1 MIYDKKRTLLLTD
14 LLGVT
19 LTQRPLDEKLFSEA
33 TEADWQRCFDLA
45 LEQQV
50 LAITFPA
57 MTALPKEQRPDFVLW
72 SKWMAYAQSIAEQS
86 AHKRQVVE
94 KIGGWLAEEGLTTMI
109 VKGFSLAALYPNP
122 NLREFGD
129 IDIFSGENYDAVNAC
144 FEKHGIEVG
153 KPDGHH
159 THIYIDGVSIEHHFA
174 FSNSRMRSGLQGPDE
189 VLQRLAAKGQQR
201 TSIQG
206 ICFPSPAFTVL
217 HTGWHAYEHFL
228 QEKIQLRHVVDWT
241 LAMRQL
247 SDDDFAT
254 VNEEKGSTSWGCFL
268 DTLTAIAL
276 HRLDLPQDWFPEK
289 EIASAKA
296 VTSEQEQLVWNDI
309 ITATHT
315 SKGITS
321 NHRRLQI
328 AKRLLKNRWKFNAYA
343 NISAERFVWEEFVG
357 YMNRK
362 RKYGNR
368 Q

>member
-1 MIYDKKRTLLLTD
+1 MGNLLLE
-14 LLGVT
+14 LLNEA
-19 LTQRPLDEKLFSEA
+19 LINRPLDEKVVKE
-33 TEADWQRCFDLA
+33 TTVDDWQQCFDMA
-45 LEQQV
+45 QGQQV
-50 LAITFPA
+50 LAMTFPA
-57 MTALPKEQRPDFVLW
+57 MTALPKDQRPDFVLW
-72 SKWMAYAQSIAEQS
+72 SKWMAYAQSVEAQS
-86 AHKRQVVE
+86 RHKWQVVE
-94 KIGGWLAEEGLTTMI
+94 KIWAWLNEDGLSTTI
-109 VKGFSLAALYPNP
+109 IKGFSLAALYPNST
-122 NLREFGD
+122 LREFGD

-144 FEKHGIEVG
+144 LEKHGIEVG

-159 THIYIDGVSIEHHFA
+159 AHIYVDGVSIEHHFA
-174 FSNSRMRSGLQGPDE
+174 FSNSRMRSGLQGPE
-189 VLQRLAAKGQQR
+189 EELQRLAAKGQQR

-206 ICFPSPAFTVL
+206 VCFPCPAFTAL

-228 QEKIQLRHVVDWT
+228 QEKIQLRHVIDWAV
-241 LAMRQL
+241 AMRQL
-247 SDDDFAT
+247 SSDDAAT
-254 VNEEKGSTSWGCFL
+254 VNEVKGRSPWGFFL

-276 HRLDLPQDWFPEK
+276 HRLDLPQDWFPDK
-289 EIASAKA
+289 EIAAA
-296 VTSEQEQLVWNDI
+296 EVVTSEQEQLVWNDI

-343 NISAERFVWEEFVG
+343 NISAERFAWEEFVG